1 MSLSSGL
8 KNFFPKNVD
17 NGFVTSSLRS
27 RMLEWKTGKL
37 RFVRFASLLALALC
51 ASTSR
56 AAALAAN
63 EPVVENAAAP
73 QSASGK
79 SRLPKSQSSQSQ
91 GTDLKRSKVTLP
103 TREDTAPSTMETKGL
118 RGKASFYSPRFQGRK
133 TASGD
138 IFNNKLFTAASNLI
152 PLGTLV
158 AVRRP
163 DTNLC
168 VVVKVNDRMHPKHQA
183 RVIDLSH
190 SAAKYLDMVRDGVV
204 KVQIMKVPAGA
215 SEGSTIDCA
224 MGYELEEDCENCEP
238 PLQFLNN

>member
-1 MSLSSGL
+1 MRGWSTEG
-8 KNFFPKNVD
+8 
-17 NGFVTSSLRS
+17 
-27 RMLEWKTGKL
+27 L
-37 RFVRFASLLALALC
+37 RFALLA
-51 ASTSR
+51 SW
-56 AAALAAN
+56 LAAVLCVLTPAIVGAADN
-63 EPVVENAAAP
+63 ERTADNTTAAEP
-73 QSASGK
+73 PHGK
-79 SRLPKSQSSQSQ
+79 NRQPKSKSSQSQ
-91 GTDLKRSKVTLP
+91 GTDTKRAKVTLP
-103 TREDTAPSTMETKGL
+103 TRDDTAPSTMDTKGL

-168 VVVKVNDRMHPKHQA
+168 VVVKVNDRMHPKHQS

-204 KVQIMKVPAGA
+204 KVQIMKVPANA
-215 SEGSTIDCA
+215 TEGSTIDCA
-224 MGYELEEDCENCEP
+224 MGYELEEVCENCDP

>member
-1 MSLSSGL
+1 M
-8 KNFFPKNVD
+8 
-17 NGFVTSSLRS
+17 S
-27 RMLEWKTGKL
+27 RMHIWSTRKPCLT
-37 RFVRFASLLALALC
+37 RCASALTLASMLC
-51 ASTSR
+51 ASFP
-56 AAALAAN
+56 ALA
-63 EPVVENAAAP
+63 
-73 QSASGK
+73 
-79 SRLPKSQSSQSQ
+79 
-91 GTDLKRSKVTLP
+91 KVTLP
-103 TREDTAPSTMETKGL
+103 TREDTAPTTMPSKGL

-138 IFNNKLFTAASNLI
+138 IFNNKLFTAASNLF

-158 AVRRP
+158 AVKRP

-204 KVQIMKVPAGA
+204 KVQVVRIPEGA
-215 SEGSTIDCA
+215 TPGSTIDCA
-224 MGYELEEDCENCEP
+224 MGYELEETCENCGPNEP